1 MKGIF
6 WQADPPNYGKES
18 EIKWRR
24 QKLND
29 AFKLTDNIIPY
40 YYYLV
45 DCRKTNVLQ
54 TSNVINSGPQI

>member
-1 MKGIF
+1 MKEIF
-6 WQADPPNYGKES
+6 WQADPPNYGKKS
-18 EIKWRR
+18 EIKWRW
-24 QKLND
+24 QKPND

-45 DCRKTNVLQ
+45 DCQKTNVLQ